1 MVLVECGAS
10 RRAGPRFVGRWPA
23 ESSVVHP
30 PLEPPPSFAV
40 GDPARA
46 IALTSR
52 LFTLGRL
59 GGTPGA
65 TVEAQSESS
74 ASTARA
80 SHGKPRRQHMAAT
93 LLHGPATTCRT
104 VRTHNGQAEAVGAL
118 DGHRQDAG

>member
-1 MVLVECGAS
+1 M
-10 RRAGPRFVGRWPA
+10 
-23 ESSVVHP
+23 
-30 PLEPPPSFAV
+30 
-40 GDPARA
+40 
-46 IALTSR
+46 
-52 LFTLGRL
+52 RL

-93 LLHGPATTCRT
+93 LLHGPATICRT

-118 DGHRQDAG
+118 DGHRQDAGWARQAVRAMAMATRLMAETGMMMPASGSDGSCWSKVAEMQ